1 MGPAAR
7 GWRNALL
14 IAAAALGLSGCV
26 AYPAP
31 GYYSYGGY
39 YGAYD
44 GGYYP
49 YYDGPPVV
57 GTVVIGGGDY
67 HHHRHWR

>member
-1 MGPAAR
+1 MRPAAR

-14 IAAAALGLSGCV
+14 LAAAALGLSGCV

-39 YGAYD
+39 YGGYD

-49 YYDGPPVV
+49 YYYGPPVV
-57 GTVVIGGGDY
+57 GTVVIGGGHY
-67 HHHRHWR
+67 HRHWR